1 MKGTV
6 HLGCHVIFLIADKP
20 EWISS
25 WMQERWHRFKQLVLP
40 SPPLPPHM
48 FIRKQTCLLKY
59 GAAKKIKKSD

>member
-1 MKGTV
+1 
-6 HLGCHVIFLIADKP
+6 
-20 EWISS
+20 
-25 WMQERWHRFKQLVLP
+25 MQERWHRFKQLVLP